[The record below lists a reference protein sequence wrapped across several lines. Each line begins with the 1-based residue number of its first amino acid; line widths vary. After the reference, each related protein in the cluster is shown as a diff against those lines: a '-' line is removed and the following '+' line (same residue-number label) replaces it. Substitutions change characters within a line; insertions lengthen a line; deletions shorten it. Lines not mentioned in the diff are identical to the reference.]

1 MAAGPPDTTFEELL
15 QAHEAMVWTL
25 CLRMTGN
32 RALAQ
37 DAHQETFIRVWK
49 GLATFRGEARAST
62 WIWRIAVRCCRE
74 QLERERRLPLV
85 DGGGDGPEPAAPG
98 LGADVAL
105 ERGDAARFLTGL
117 LNPRERALVH
127 LFYTQELSCHEVA
140 EVLEMSPGSVR
151 VALHRAR
158 ETMKAGW
165 NAAHGGGSARPA
177 PRCGLEQAREATA

>member
-1 MAAGPPDTTFEELL
+1 MAAGPPDPTFEELL

-49 GLATFRGEARAST
+49 GLAAFRGEARPST

-74 QLERERRLPLV
+74 VLERERLLPLDDA
-85 DGGGDGPEPAAPG
+85 DGRPEPESP
-98 LGADVAL
+98 LPGADVLL
-105 ERGDAARFLTGL
+105 ERGDAARFLIGL
-117 LNPRERALVH
+117 LKPRERALVH
-127 LFYTQELSCHEVA
+127 LFYTQDLSCEEVA
-140 EVLEMSPGSVR
+140 EVLEMSPGAVR

-158 ETMKAGW
+158 EAMKAGW
-165 NAAHGGGSARPA
+165 EAAHGGRSALAARPA
-177 PRCGLEQAREATA
+177 QWDSTREATA

>member
-49 GLATFRGEARAST
+49 GLASFRGEARAST

-74 QLERERRLPLV
+74 VLERERRLPLE
-85 DGGGDGPEPAAPG
+85 DGEGRPEVESPAP
-98 LGADVAL
+98 GADVLL
-105 ERGDAARFLTGL
+105 EKGDAARFLTGL
-117 LNPRERALVH
+117 LRPRERALVH
-127 LFYTQELSCHEVA
+127 LYYTQELSCDEVA
-140 EVLEMSPGSVR
+140 EVLEMSPGAVR

-158 ETMKAGW
+158 EAMKAGW
-165 NAAHGGGSARPA
+165 DAAHGGRPAAAARPA
-177 PRCGLEQAREATA
+177 GWDSTREATA